1 MSAAELIL
9 PALGAVALAALV
21 PWALSRA
28 LPEGVPALLLNA
40 ALSAVLM
47 ALAAAGYFLAAY
59 HARDP
64 EMTRA
69 LLARPAAALWRFGS
83 LAALSALLWAPVL
96 VLSLAQIP
104 SRWRHA
110 TW

>member
-1 MSAAELIL
+1 MSAADLLL
-9 PALGAVALAALV
+9 PALGAVALAALI

-28 LPEGVPALLLNA
+28 LPEGVPALALNT
-40 ALSAVLM
+40 ALSTILM
-47 ALAAAGYFLAAY
+47 ALLAAGYFLAAY

-69 LLARPAAALWRFGS
+69 LLARPLAAAWRFGS
-83 LAALSALLWAPVL
+83 LSALSALLWAPVL

-104 SRWRHA
+104 GRWRHA